1 MLKIQ
6 TPNGENRVLLHSC
19 CAPCSSAIIECM
31 LANGIRPTVF
41 YCNPNI
47 YPQEEY
53 EIRKQEAIRFVT
65 SQNLDFID
73 ADYDYDHW
81 RNAMSGL
88 ENEPERGSRCLKCFT
103 LRLTETARYASEH
116 NFQIFTTTLASSRW
130 KNLEQ
135 INEAGRRAASFY
147 PGTIFGN
154 KTGGKAG
161 CKTAATSF
169 LKNMISITSYTAVAN
184 SV

>member
-73 ADYDYDHW
+73 ADYDYTHW
-81 RNAMSGL
+81 RNTMLGL
-88 ENEPERGSRCLKCFT
+88 EDEPDFYNQLYCGCEFSRK
-103 LRLTETARYASEH
+103 R
-116 NFQIFTTTLASSRW
+116 
-130 KNLEQ
+130 LEQ
-135 INEAGRRAASFY
+135 PEE
-147 PGTIFGN
+147 N
-154 KTGGKAG
+154 KRE
-161 CKTAATSF
+161 
-169 LKNMISITSYTAVAN
+169 
-184 SV
+184 

>member
-6 TPNGENRVLLHSC
+6 TPNGEDRVLLHSC
-19 CAPCSSAIIECM
+19 CAPCSSAIIECL

-53 EIRKQEAIRFVT
+53 EIRKQEAVRFVT

-73 ADYDYDHW
+73 ADYDYTHW
-81 RNAMSGL
+81 RNTMLGL
-88 ENEPERGSRCLKCFT
+88 ENEPERGSRCLRCFT

-116 NFQIFTTTLASSRW
+116 GFA
-130 KNLEQ
+130 LEKP
-135 INEAGRRAASFY
+135 RADKRS
-147 PGTIFGN
+147 G
-154 KTGGKAG
+154 KTGSRPLSRYNLLGTELAERRI
-161 CKTAATSF
+161 ARPPQPAPQR
-169 LKNMISITSYTAVAN
+169 V
-184 SV
+184 